1 MLVWARP
8 EIPREYLLTLFET
21 ASETVRQKFETAD
34 RGKADLVREMIK
46 QAADQIQTKLR
57 DRTSKFAEARAYVEL
72 LHKKRG
78 LNEAQVCKFAE
89 LRKFAETA
97 AGLSLL
103 TDLPIGAIERAMVY
117 DPKDQI
123 LVLAKSIDLSWK
135 TSVPFSCWT
144 AALQPNTSID
154 TRS

>member
-72 LHKKRG
+72 LHKKG
-78 LNEAQVCKFAE
+78 DLTK
-89 LRKFAETA
+89 RKFANLRSS
-97 AGLSLL
+97 GSS
-103 TDLPIGAIERAMVY
+103 
-117 DPKDQI
+117 PKRRRD
-123 LVLAKSIDLSWK
+123 
-135 TSVPFSCWT
+135 CHC
-144 AALQPNTSID
+144 
-154 TRS
+154 